1 MVPIWKRTTV
11 NFLLRRG
18 ERMKKVFRELATS
31 SVLTNK
37 GEPFLATLK
46 TLALSLI
53 RWKRHNQTHLIT
65 NTTAP
70 QRLRSNKA
78 WEPLQTHKLT
88 HNSMELWMVLALVL
102 IHTLEEASE
111 TQINSS
117 WQLQPIVV
125 PLLYNLSQLKCLG
138 LQTKIN
144 TQVSK
149 IWWYLF
155 ESLTRFN
162 KKLGVLE
169 FPLIATK
176 VWLVNMDGFIVFISL

>member
-1 MVPIWKRTTV
+1 MGLTCRTRTC
-11 NFLLRRG
+11 NFLTRKG
-18 ERMKKVFRELATS
+18 EEMIRAPITS
-31 SVLTNK
+31 SVLTSK
-37 GEPFLATLK
+37 KVPSQVVPLIK
-46 TLALSLI
+46 VLSVV
-53 RWKRHNQTHLIT
+53 RWRRHNLTHLIT
-65 NTTAP
+65 NTIVR
-70 QRLRSNKA
+70 QRLRNNRV
-78 WEPLQTHKLT
+78 WELHQEPKLT
-88 HNSMELWMVLALVL
+88 LNSMGLWMVLELVL

-117 WQLQPIVV
+117 WQHQPIVV

-149 IWWYLF
+149 IWWHLF
-155 ESLTRFN
+155 ESLTHFN
-162 KKLGVLE
+162 NKLGVHE

>member
-1 MVPIWKRTTV
+1 MVPIWKRTTE

-65 NTTAP
+65 NTIAP

-78 WEPLQTHKLT
+78 WEPLQRHKLT
-88 HNSMELWMVLALVL
+88 HNSMELWMVLALAL

-117 WQLQPIVV
+117 WQHQPIVV

-149 IWWYLF
+149 IRWYQF
-155 ESLTRFN
+155 ESLTLFKN
-162 KKLGVLE
+162 ELEVLK
-169 FPLIATK
+169 FPCIATI
-176 VWLVNMDGFIVFISL
+176 VWLVNMDVVIVFISL